1 MAHKASQTPNATPPL
16 FVDGNLRYAGYRYVI
31 DHPEVVIDFFGPLL
45 ANS

>member
-1 MAHKASQTPNATPPL
+1 MASQTPNATPPL
-16 FVDGNLRYAGYRYVI
+16 FVDGNHRYAGYRYVI